1 MDKLSLLDGLD
12 EFSKRFL
19 MYTLSN
25 PLKRYVEKSTPI
37 KKSIREVFIWMIIS
51 ATHRGSKELVDSPL
65 SFLPSLQ

>member
-1 MDKLSLLDGLD
+1 
-12 EFSKRFL
+12 